1 MLATILK
8 SKTATQ
14 TTIAIIETFA
24 RVCELTHTIN
34 KLSQNPSKPEQKSL
48 MQKSGDIIAQLLDD
62 DLQTNETETSIEL
75 NFAVLKFKHTIKKG
89 K

>member
-1 MLATILK
+1 
-8 SKTATQ
+8 
-14 TTIAIIETFA
+14 
-24 RVCELTHTIN
+24 
-34 KLSQNPSKPEQKSL
+34 